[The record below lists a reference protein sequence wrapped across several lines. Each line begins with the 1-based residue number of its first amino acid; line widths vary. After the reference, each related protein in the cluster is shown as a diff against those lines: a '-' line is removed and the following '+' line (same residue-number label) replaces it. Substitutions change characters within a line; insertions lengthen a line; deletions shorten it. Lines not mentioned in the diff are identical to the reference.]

1 MTKVKKK
8 KKREIGNSERLG
20 WVGDSRQ
27 NIETETETETKYD
40 FLECRG
46 LNQEPSVEG
55 IGGGSTCMNIFLETW
70 LLTRG
75 LL

>member
-1 MTKVKKK
+1 MTKVKK
-8 KKREIGNSERLG
+8 KKREIGNSERVG

-27 NIETETETETKYD
+27 NIETETETKYD